1 MKSSIGQPGL
11 PGGSV
16 VKNLPANAGDRL
28 GWIPGSGRSP
38 GGGYVNS
45 LQYSRLGNSMDR
57 GAWRARVRGVT
68 KSQTRLV
75 TKQQLDNQISDLEF
89 FHGLGNEVQTVIEN
103 LSCNSVEGLPF
114 CFQPSFPQSQRSP
127 AHFWTLGPV

>member
-1 MKSSIGQPGL
+1 
-11 PGGSV
+11 
-16 VKNLPANAGDRL
+16 
-28 GWIPGSGRSP
+28 
-38 GGGYVNS
+38 
-45 LQYSRLGNSMDR
+45 MDR

-75 TKQQLDNQISDLEF
+75 TKQQLDNQISDLNSF
-89 FHGLGNEVQTVIEN
+89 MDLEVQTVIED